1 MRLFIKAAIHSLFNH
16 KARNAFLVLGIS
28 LGVALIVIVQILLAS
43 LQESN
48 EQTIKELHGDFD
60 IVVGYQDSH
69 KSLTKSEI
77 ATIETIEGVEKIS
90 PFLYPYL
97 NKEEE
102 YGMWSE
108 PIYIGFNKDELAYEY
123 PFVSIKSGYFP
134 KAEEALISPTYAK
147 INNLQIG
154 SKIEMD
160 FPPQGKREVTVSGI
174 SEEHEALTNMV
185 ILDFHW
191 LQEVTLNDGITTAL
205 IIKLDDI
212 EKKSDV
218 VQELRELNQDF
229 FIDNRLEIDNERNN
243 IGGLGPF
250 VKGLNIAIYLI
261 SALILISTMRMSI
274 QEKQKELATLRLL
287 GFEKKHIMLLILI
300 ETMIVGL
307 VSLAVGILVG
317 ILVPFLTLD
326 VFLELMDIPNTGIV
340 LPYHDILFSL
350 GIFTVVIFL
359 SSLVPGYVASLSPP
373 IVVYRG
379 VKNIQGMTKRYFM
392 ISLLYT
398 VFITILFALNQW
410 QWQSRF
416 IYVMNAVTF
425 IALIF
430 ITIPL
435 MFVLFEKGVSLLDRK
450 LKVRAEGLLATKN
463 LLRQLGR
470 NVQISTIFTLG
481 VIISIIGMV
490 VLTSVKAN
498 TTETIMDTYPNDL
511 KLVSVGSEIEKGFPF
526 SFYDLVSEN
535 PHIEAHFY
543 TNEML
548 FDTMNLPSK
557 QGEVILAF
565 SGTDLQYSLDRKEV
579 KTKDGISL
587 EEELSPNGVMITEST
602 SKKLGYQLGDII
614 EADMSENMDEVD
626 KKEFIVEGIITNS
639 EHMSDDYKVFTTKKN
654 MEDLFQIHTLH
665 SVEMNITSDID
676 QQETM
681 EEVQSLIQ
689 QPQYANTILYNR
701 AEELNDLE
709 EQLLQRFF
717 ILFLAVGLI
726 IMFTIIGLMN
736 STASSI
742 KERIQELSMLRV
754 LGYTK
759 KRLFSLLLLEGA
771 LLTGAVGIFAV
782 GLSIISTY
790 CLLESLNATT
800 FPSMPLLLGGIIV
813 LSPIIGMAAVLFPA
827 LWATRQDLM
836 KGLR

>member
-1 MRLFIKAAIHSLFNH
+1 MRLLIKAAINSLFNH

-28 LGVALIVIVQILLAS
+28 LGIALIVIVQILLAS

-48 EQTIKELHGDFD
+48 EQAIKDSHGDFD
-60 IVVGYQDSH
+60 IVVGYQDGH
-69 KSLTKSEI
+69 KSLTKLEI
-77 ATIETIEGVEKIS
+77 ERIGSIEGVEKIS

-97 NKEEE
+97 NKEDE
-102 YGMWSE
+102 YDMWNE
-108 PIYIGFNKDELAYEY
+108 PVYIGFNNDELAYEY
-123 PFVSIKSGYFP
+123 PFVSIESGNFP
-134 KAEEALISPTYAK
+134 KAEEALISPKYAK
-147 INNLQIG
+147 LNNLQIG
-154 SKIEMD
+154 STIEMN
-160 FPPQGKREVTVSGI
+160 FPPQGKKEVTISGI
-174 SEEHEALTNMV
+174 SENNEGLRNMV

-218 VQELRELNQDF
+218 IQELRDLNQDF

-287 GFEKKHIMLLILI
+287 GFGKKHIMFLVLI

-307 VSLAVGILVG
+307 VSLAVGIFVG

-326 VFLELMDIPNTGIV
+326 VFLGLMDIPNAGIV

-350 GIFTVVIFL
+350 GIFTVIIFL
-359 SSLVPGYVASLSPP
+359 SALIPGYIASLSPP
-373 IVVYRG
+373 IIVYRG
-379 VKNIQGMTKRYFM
+379 VKNTQGITKRYFR

-410 QWQSRF
+410 QWHSRF
-416 IYVMNAVTF
+416 IYVINAVSF

-430 ITIPL
+430 IAIPL

-470 NVQISTIFTLG
+470 NVQISIIFTLG

-511 KLVSVGSEIEKGFPF
+511 KLVSVGSEIEEGFPF
-526 SFYDLVSEN
+526 SFYDLVSESPN
-535 PHIEAHFY
+535 IEAHFY
-543 TNEML
+543 TNVKL

-557 QGEVILAF
+557 QGEVILAL
-565 SGTDLQYSLDRKEV
+565 SGTNLQYSLDKNEV
-579 KTKDGISL
+579 MTKDGIHL

-602 SKKLGYQLGDII
+602 SKKLGYRLGDVI
-614 EADMSENMDEVD
+614 EADLSENRYEVD

-639 EHMSDDYKVFTTKKN
+639 EHMSDDYKVLTTKKN
-654 MEDLFQIHTLH
+654 MEDMFQIHTLY
-665 SVEMNITSDID
+665 SVEMNITSDIE

-771 LLTGAVGIFAV
+771 LLTGTVGIFAV
-782 GLSIISTY
+782 GLSMISTY
-790 CLLESLNATT
+790 CLLQSLNATT

-813 LSPIIGMAAVLFPA
+813 LSPLMGMGAILFPA
-827 LWATRQDLM
+827 LWATKQDVM
-836 KGLR
+836 KGLQ

>member
-1 MRLFIKAAIHSLFNH
+1 MRLFVKAAINSLFNH
-16 KARNAFLVLGIS
+16 KARNVFLVLGIS
-28 LGVALIVIVQILLAS
+28 LGIALIVIVQILLAS

-48 EQTIKELHGDFD
+48 EQSVKDMHGDFD
-60 IVVGYQDSH
+60 IVVGYQDGH
-69 KSLTKSEI
+69 KSLSKTEI
-77 ATIETIEGVEKIS
+77 ETIRTIEGVEKIS
-90 PFLYPYL
+90 PFIYPYL
-97 NKEEE
+97 NKEDE
-102 YGMWSE
+102 YDMWNE
-108 PIYIGFNKDELAYEY
+108 PVYIGFNNDELAYEY
-123 PFVSIKSGYFP
+123 PFVSVESGNFP
-134 KAEEALISPTYAK
+134 KAEEALISPNYAK
-147 INNLQIG
+147 LNNLQIG
-154 SKIEMD
+154 SMLEMN
-160 FPPQGKREVTVSGI
+160 FPPQGKKEVTVSGI
-174 SEEHEALTNMV
+174 SENNEALKNMV

-205 IIKLDDI
+205 IIKLNDI

-229 FIDNRLEIDNERNN
+229 FIDNRLEVDNKRNN

-261 SALILISTMRMSI
+261 SAMILISTMRMSI

-287 GFEKKHIMLLILI
+287 GFGKKHIMFLVLI
-300 ETMIVGL
+300 ETMAVGL
-307 VSLAVGILVG
+307 VSLAVGIFVG

-326 VFLELMDIPNTGIV
+326 VFLGLMNIPNTGIV

-350 GIFTVVIFL
+350 GVFTVVIFL
-359 SSLVPGYVASLSPP
+359 SALIPGYIASLSPP
-373 IVVYRG
+373 IIVYRD
-379 VKNIQGMTKRYFM
+379 VKNTQGITKRYFV

-416 IYVMNAVTF
+416 IYVINAISF

-435 MFVLFEKGVSLLDRK
+435 MFMLFEKGISLLDRK

-463 LLRQLGR
+463 LRRQLGR
-470 NVQISTIFTLG
+470 NVQISSIFTLG
-481 VIISIIGMV
+481 VIISIIGML

-498 TTETIMDTYPNDL
+498 TTETIMKTYPNDL
-511 KLVSVGSEIEKGFPF
+511 KLVSVGSEIEEGFLF
-526 SFYDLVSEN
+526 SFYDLVGKSPN
-535 PHIEAHFY
+535 IEAHFY
-543 TNEML
+543 TNVKL
-548 FDTMNLPSK
+548 MNLPSK
-557 QGEVILAF
+557 QGKVIIAL
-565 SGTDLQYSLDRKEV
+565 SGTDLQYSLDNNEV
-579 KTKDGISL
+579 KTKDSIYL
-587 EEELSPNGVMITEST
+587 EEELSPNGVMITEAT
-602 SKKLGYQLGDII
+602 SKKLGYNLGDVI
-614 EADMSENMDEVD
+614 EADMSENMDEVNRKD
-626 KKEFIVEGIITNS
+626 FIVEGIITNS

-654 MEDLFQIHTLH
+654 MEEMFQIHTLH

-676 QQETM
+676 QQETI

-726 IMFTIIGLMN
+726 IIFTIIGLMN

-771 LLTGAVGIFAV
+771 FLTGTVGIFAV
-782 GLSIISTY
+782 GLSMISTY

-800 FPSMPLLLGGIIV
+800 FPSMPLLLGGIV
-813 LSPIIGMAAVLFPA
+813 SLSPLIGMGAVLFPA
-827 LWATRQDLM
+827 LWATKQDVM
-836 KGLR
+836 KGLK

>member
-147 INNLQIG
+147 LNNLQIG
-154 SKIEMD
+154 SMIEMN

-490 VLTSVKAN
+490 VLISVKAN

>member
-1 MRLFIKAAIHSLFNH
+1 MRLFIKAAINSIFNH

-48 EQTIKELHGDFD
+48 EQTIKDLHGDFD

-69 KSLTKSEI
+69 KSLTKLEI
-77 ATIETIEGVEKIS
+77 DTIETIEGVEKIS

-97 NKEEE
+97 NKEVE
-102 YGMWSE
+102 YDMWGE
-108 PIYIGFNKDELAYEY
+108 PTYIGFNNDELAYEY
-123 PFVSIKSGYFP
+123 PFVSIKSGNFP
-134 KAEEALISPTYAK
+134 KAQEALISPTYAK
-147 INNLQIG
+147 LNNLQIG
-154 SKIEMD
+154 SMIEMN
-160 FPPQGKREVTVSGI
+160 FPPQGKRDVTVSGI
-174 SEEHEALTNMV
+174 TEEHEALSNMV

-218 VQELRELNQDF
+218 VQELRELNQGF

-287 GFEKKHIMLLILI
+287 GFGKKHIMFLVLI
-300 ETMIVGL
+300 ETMMVGL
-307 VSLAVGILVG
+307 VSVAVGILVG

-326 VFLELMDIPNTGIV
+326 VFLRLMNIPNAGIV

-350 GIFTVVIFL
+350 GIFTVIIFL
-359 SSLVPGYVASLSPP
+359 SSIIPGYIASLSPP

-379 VKNIQGMTKRYFM
+379 VKNIQGITKRYFR
-392 ISLLYT
+392 ISLLYA

-416 IYVMNAVTF
+416 IYVINAVSF

-430 ITIPL
+430 MTIPL
-435 MFVLFEKGVSLLDRK
+435 MFVIFEKGISLLDRK
-450 LKVRAEGLLATKN
+450 LRVRAEGLLATKN

-490 VLTSVKAN
+490 VLTSVKVN
-498 TTETIMDTYPNDL
+498 TTETIKDTYPNDL
-511 KLVSVGSEIEKGFPF
+511 KLVSVGSEIEEGFPF
-526 SFYDLVSEN
+526 SFYDLVSESPN
-535 PHIEAHFY
+535 IEAHFY
-543 TNEML
+543 TNVKL

-557 QGEVILAF
+557 QGEVILAL
-565 SGTDLQYSLDRKEV
+565 SGTDLQYSLDKNEV
-579 KTKDGISL
+579 QIKDGIHL
-587 EEELSPNGVMITEST
+587 EEDLSPNGVMITEST
-602 SKKLGYQLGDII
+602 SKKLGYHLGDVI
-614 EADMSENMDEVD
+614 EADMSENVDEVD

-654 MEDLFQIHTLH
+654 MEDMFQIHTLH

-726 IMFTIIGLMN
+726 ILFTIIGLMN

-771 LLTGAVGIFAV
+771 LLTGTVGIFAV
-782 GLSIISTY
+782 GFSMISTS
-790 CLLESLNATT
+790 CLLQSLNATT

-813 LSPIIGMAAVLFPA
+813 LSPLIGMAAVLFPA
-827 LWATRQDLM
+827 LWATRQDVM

>member
-1 MRLFIKAAIHSLFNH
+1 MRLFIKAAINSLFNH
-16 KARNAFLVLGIS
+16 KARNAFLVLGMS
-28 LGVALIVIVQILLAS
+28 LGIALIVIVQILLAS

-48 EQTIKELHGDFD
+48 EQTIKDLYGDFD

-69 KSLTKSEI
+69 KSVTKSEI
-77 ATIETIEGVEKIS
+77 ETIEAIEGVEKTS

-97 NKEEE
+97 NNEEE
-102 YGMWSE
+102 YDMWSE
-108 PIYIGFNKDELAYEY
+108 PIYIGFNNDELANEY
-123 PFVSIKSGYFP
+123 PFVSIESGDFP
-134 KAEEALISPTYAK
+134 KAAEALISPTYAK
-147 INNLQIG
+147 LNNLQIG
-154 SKIEMD
+154 SMIELN
-160 FPPQGKREVTVSGI
+160 FPPQGKKEVTVSGI
-174 SEEHEALTNMV
+174 SKEHEALTNMV

-191 LQEVTLNDGITTAL
+191 LQEVTLNDGKTTAL

-212 EKKSDV
+212 DKKSNV
-218 VQELRELNQDF
+218 VQKLRELNGDF
-229 FIDNRLEIDNERNN
+229 FIDHRLEIDNERNN

-287 GFEKKHIMLLILI
+287 GFEKKHIMFLVLI

-317 ILVPFLTLD
+317 ILIPFLTLD
-326 VFLELMDIPNTGIV
+326 VFLGLMNIPNAGIV
-340 LPYHDILFSL
+340 LPYHDLLFSL
-350 GIFTVVIFL
+350 GIFTVVTFL
-359 SSLVPGYVASLSPP
+359 SSLIPGYIASLSPP

-379 VKNIQGMTKRYFM
+379 VKNTQGITKRYFM
-392 ISLLYT
+392 ISLLYA
-398 VFITILFALNQW
+398 VFTILLFAFNQW
-410 QWQSRF
+410 HWQSR
-416 IYVMNAVTF
+416 IMYVMNAVSF

-435 MFVLFEKGVSLLDRK
+435 MFVLFEKGISLFDRK

-481 VIISIIGMV
+481 VVISIIGMV

-511 KLVSVGSEIEKGFPF
+511 KVVSVGSEIEEGFPF
-526 SFYDLVSEN
+526 SFYDIVSEN
-535 PHIEAHFY
+535 PYIEAHFY

-548 FDTMNLPSK
+548 FEPINLPLK
-557 QGEVILAF
+557 EDAQNGMILGF

-579 KTKDGISL
+579 KTKDGIRL
-587 EEELSPNGVMITEST
+587 EDELSPNGVMVTEAT
-602 SKKLGYQLGDII
+602 SKKLGYHLGDII
-614 EADMSENMDEVD
+614 EANMSENIDRVD
-626 KKEFIVEGIITNS
+626 KREFIVEGIITNS
-639 EHMSDDYKVFTTKKN
+639 EHMSDDYKVFTTRKN
-654 MEDLFQIHTLH
+654 MEDMFQIHTLH
-665 SVEMNITSDID
+665 SVEMNITSDVE

-771 LLTGAVGIFAV
+771 LLTGTVGIFAV
-782 GLSIISTY
+782 GLSM
-790 CLLESLNATT
+790 
-800 FPSMPLLLGGIIV
+800 FPRIAYFKV
-813 LSPIIGMAAVLFPA
+813 
-827 LWATRQDLM
+827 
-836 KGLR
+836 

>member
-1 MRLFIKAAIHSLFNH
+1 M
-16 KARNAFLVLGIS
+16 
-28 LGVALIVIVQILLAS
+28 
-43 LQESN
+43 
-48 EQTIKELHGDFD
+48 
-60 IVVGYQDSH
+60 
-69 KSLTKSEI
+69 
-77 ATIETIEGVEKIS
+77 
-90 PFLYPYL
+90 
-97 NKEEE
+97 
-102 YGMWSE
+102 
-108 PIYIGFNKDELAYEY
+108 
-123 PFVSIKSGYFP
+123 
-134 KAEEALISPTYAK
+134 
-147 INNLQIG
+147 
-154 SKIEMD
+154 
-160 FPPQGKREVTVSGI
+160 
-174 SEEHEALTNMV
+174 
-185 ILDFHW
+185 
-191 LQEVTLNDGITTAL
+191 

-212 EKKSDV
+212 KKKSDV

-250 VKGLNIAIYLI
+250 VKGLNIAIYLV
-261 SALILISTMRMSI
+261 SALILISTMRMSV

-287 GFEKKHIMLLILI
+287 GFGKKHIMFLVLI

-307 VSLAVGILVG
+307 VSLAVGIIIG
-317 ILVPFLTLD
+317 ILIPHLTLD
-326 VFLELMDIPNTGIV
+326 VFLRLMDLPNTGII
-340 LPYHDILFSL
+340 LPYQDILFSL

-359 SSLVPGYVASLSPP
+359 SSLIPSYIASLSPP
-373 IVVYRG
+373 LVVYRG
-379 VKNIQGMTKRYFM
+379 VKNTQGITKRYF
-392 ISLLYT
+392 IFSLLYA

-410 QWQSRF
+410 HWQSKF
-416 IYVMNAVTF
+416 MYVINAVSF

-450 LKVRAEGLLATKN
+450 LKVRAEALLATKN
-463 LLRQLGR
+463 LLRQLSR

-481 VIISIIGMV
+481 VVISIIGMM

-498 TTETIMDTYPNDL
+498 TIETIMDTYPNDL

-535 PHIEAHFY
+535 PNIEAHFY

-548 FDTMNLPSK
+548 FESINLPLK
-557 QGEVILAF
+557 QGTQNEVILAI
-565 SGTDLQYSLDRKEV
+565 SGTDLQYSLDRNEV
-579 KTKDGISL
+579 KKKDGINL
-587 EEELSPNGVMITEST
+587 EEELNPNGVMITENT
-602 SKKLGYQLGDII
+602 SKKLGYHLGDVI
-614 EADMSENMDEVD
+614 EANFFENTDGVN

-639 EHMSDDYKVFTTKKN
+639 KHMSDDYKIFTTKKN
-654 MEDLFQIHTLH
+654 MEDMFQIHTLH
-665 SVEMNITSDID
+665 SVEMNIVSDVA

-681 EEVQSLIQ
+681 EDVQSLIQ
-689 QPQYANTILYNR
+689 QPQFANTILYNR

-736 STASSI
+736 STASNI

-771 LLTGAVGIFAV
+771 LLTGTVGIFAV
-782 GLSIISTY
+782 GLSTISSY

-800 FPSMPLLLGGIIV
+800 FPSMPLLLGSIIV
-813 LSPIIGMAAVLFPA
+813 LSPLIGMGAVLFPT
-827 LWATRQDLM
+827 LWATRQDVM

>member
-1 MRLFIKAAIHSLFNH
+1 MRLFIKAAINSLFNH

-123 PFVSIKSGYFP
+123 PFVSIKSGNFP

-147 INNLQIG
+147 LNNLQIG
-154 SKIEMD
+154 SMIEMN

-490 VLTSVKAN
+490 VLTSVKAT

-771 LLTGAVGIFAV
+771 LLTGTVGIFAV

>member
-1 MRLFIKAAIHSLFNH
+1 MRLLVKAAINSLFNH
-16 KARNAFLVLGIS
+16 KARNVFLVLGIS
-28 LGVALIVIVQILLAS
+28 LGIALIVIVQILLAS

-48 EQTIKELHGDFD
+48 EQSVKDMHGDFD
-60 IVVGYQDSH
+60 IVVGYQDGH
-69 KSLTKSEI
+69 KSLSKTEI
-77 ATIETIEGVEKIS
+77 ETIRTIEGVEKIS
-90 PFLYPYL
+90 PFIYPYL
-97 NKEEE
+97 NKEDE
-102 YGMWSE
+102 YDMWNE
-108 PIYIGFNKDELAYEY
+108 PVYIGFNNDELAYEY
-123 PFVSIKSGYFP
+123 PFVSVESGNFP
-134 KAEEALISPTYAK
+134 KAEEALISPNYAK
-147 INNLQIG
+147 LNNLQIG
-154 SKIEMD
+154 SMLEMN
-160 FPPQGKREVTVSGI
+160 FPPQGKKEVTVSGI
-174 SEEHEALTNMV
+174 SENNEALKNMV

-205 IIKLDDI
+205 IIKLNDI

-229 FIDNRLEIDNERNN
+229 FIDNRLEVDNERNN

-261 SALILISTMRMSI
+261 SAMILISTMRMSI

-287 GFEKKHIMLLILI
+287 GFGKKHIMFLVLI
-300 ETMIVGL
+300 ETMAVGL
-307 VSLAVGILVG
+307 VSLAVGIFVG

-326 VFLELMDIPNTGIV
+326 VFLGLMNIPNTGIV

-350 GIFTVVIFL
+350 GVFTVVIFL
-359 SSLVPGYVASLSPP
+359 SALIPGYIASLSPP
-373 IVVYRG
+373 IIVYRD
-379 VKNIQGMTKRYFM
+379 VKNTQGITKRYFV

-416 IYVMNAVTF
+416 IYVINAISF

-435 MFVLFEKGVSLLDRK
+435 MFVLFEKGISLLDRK

-463 LLRQLGR
+463 LRRQLGR
-470 NVQISTIFTLG
+470 NVQISSIFTLG
-481 VIISIIGMV
+481 VIISIIGML

-498 TTETIMDTYPNDL
+498 TTETIMKTYPNDL
-511 KLVSVGSEIEKGFPF
+511 KLVSVGSEIEEGFSF
-526 SFYDLVSEN
+526 SFYDLVGKSPN
-535 PHIEAHFY
+535 IEAHFY
-543 TNEML
+543 TNVKL
-548 FDTMNLPSK
+548 MNLPSK
-557 QGEVILAF
+557 QGKVIIAL
-565 SGTDLQYSLDRKEV
+565 SGTDLQYSLDNNEV
-579 KTKDGISL
+579 KTKDSIYL
-587 EEELSPNGVMITEST
+587 EEELSPNGVMITEAT
-602 SKKLGYQLGDII
+602 SKKLGYNLGDVI
-614 EADMSENMDEVD
+614 EADMSENMDEVNRKD
-626 KKEFIVEGIITNS
+626 FIVEGIITNS

-654 MEDLFQIHTLH
+654 MEEMFQIHTLH

-676 QQETM
+676 QQETI

-726 IMFTIIGLMN
+726 IIFTIIGLMN

-771 LLTGAVGIFAV
+771 FLTGTVGIFAV
-782 GLSIISTY
+782 GLSMISTY

-800 FPSMPLLLGGIIV
+800 FPSMPLLLGGIV
-813 LSPIIGMAAVLFPA
+813 SLSPLIGMGAVLFPA
-827 LWATRQDLM
+827 LWATKQDVM
-836 KGLR
+836 KGLK

>member
-1 MRLFIKAAIHSLFNH
+1 MRLFIKAAFNSLFNH
-16 KARNAFLVLGIS
+16 KARNGFLVLGIS

-43 LQESN
+43 LQEAN
-48 EQTIKELHGDFD
+48 EQTIKDLHGDFD
-60 IVVGYQDSH
+60 VVVGYQDSH
-69 KSLTKSEI
+69 KSVTKSEI
-77 ATIETIEGVEKIS
+77 ETIEAIEGVEKTS

-102 YGMWSE
+102 YEMWSE
-108 PIYIGFNKDELAYEY
+108 PIYIGFNNDEMAYEY
-123 PFVSIKSGYFP
+123 PFVSIASGDFP
-134 KAEEALISPTYAK
+134 KAAEALISPTYAK
-147 INNLQIG
+147 LNNLQIG
-154 SKIEMD
+154 SMIELN
-160 FPPQGKREVTVSGI
+160 FPPQGKREITVSGI
-174 SEEHEALTNMV
+174 SEEHEGLTNMV

-191 LQEVTLNDGITTAL
+191 LQEATLNDGRTTAL

-212 EKKSDV
+212 EKKSDA
-218 VQELRELNQDF
+218 VQALRELNPDF
-229 FIDNRLEIDNERNN
+229 FIDNRQEINNERNN

-274 QEKQKELATLRLL
+274 QEKQKEHATLRLL
-287 GFEKKHIMLLILI
+287 GFEKKHIMFLVLF

-307 VSLAVGILVG
+307 VSLAVGILIG

-326 VFLELMDIPNTGIV
+326 VFLGLMGIPNAGIV
-340 LPYHDILFSL
+340 LPYDNILFSL
-350 GIFTVVIFL
+350 GIFTGVIFL
-359 SSLVPGYVASLSPP
+359 SSLIPGYIASLSPP

-379 VKNIQGMTKRYFM
+379 VKNSKGITKRYFM
-392 ISLLYT
+392 ISLLYAI
-398 VFITILFALNQW
+398 FIILLFAVNQW
-410 QWQSRF
+410 YWQSRLM
-416 IYVMNAVTF
+416 YVMNAVSF

-435 MFVLFEKGVSLLDRK
+435 MFVLFEKGISLFDRK
-450 LKVRAEGLLATKN
+450 IKVRAEGLLATKN

-470 NVQISTIFTLG
+470 NIQISTIFTLG
-481 VIISIIGMV
+481 VVISIIGMV

-498 TTETIMDTYPNDL
+498 TTEAIIDTYPNDL
-511 KLVSVGSEIEKGFPF
+511 KLVSVGSQIEEGFPF
-526 SFYDLVSEN
+526 SFYEIVSQN

-548 FDTMNLPSK
+548 FDTMNLPAK

-565 SGTDLQYSLDRKEV
+565 SGTDLQYSLDRDEV
-579 KTKDGISL
+579 QTKDGIRL
-587 EEELSPNGVMITEST
+587 EEELSTNGVMLTETT
-602 SKKLGYQLGDII
+602 SKKLGYHLGDVI
-614 EADMSENMDEVD
+614 EANISENTDQVD
-626 KKEFIVEGIITNS
+626 KEEFIVEGIITNS
-639 EHMSDDYKVFTTKKN
+639 KHMSDDYKVFTTRKN
-654 MEDLFQIHTLH
+654 MEEMFQIHTLH
-665 SVEMNITSDID
+665 SVEMNLTSDVD
-676 QQETM
+676 EQETI

-701 AEELNDLE
+701 VEELNKLE
-709 EQLLQRFF
+709 EQLMQRFL

-771 LLTGAVGIFAV
+771 LLTGTVGVFAV
-782 GLSIISTY
+782 GLSMISTY
-790 CLLESLNATT
+790 CLLQSLNATT
-800 FPSMPLLLGGIIV
+800 IPSMPLLLGGIIV
-813 LSPIIGMAAVLFPA
+813 FSPLIGMGAVLFPA
-827 LWATRQDLM
+827 LWATRQDVM

>member
-1 MRLFIKAAIHSLFNH
+1 MRLLVKAAINSLFNH

-28 LGVALIVIVQILLAS
+28 LGIALIVIVQILLAS

-48 EQTIKELHGDFD
+48 EQSVKDRHGDFD
-60 IVVGYQDSH
+60 IVVGYQDSY
-69 KSLTKSEI
+69 KSLSKTEI
-77 ATIETIEGVEKIS
+77 EKIRTIEGVEKIS
-90 PFLYPYL
+90 PFIYPYL
-97 NKEEE
+97 NKEDE
-102 YGMWSE
+102 YDMWND
-108 PIYIGFNKDELAYEY
+108 PVYIGFNNDELAYEY
-123 PFVSIKSGYFP
+123 PFVSVESGNFP
-134 KAEEALISPTYAK
+134 KAEEALISPNYAK
-147 INNLQIG
+147 LNNLQIG
-154 SKIEMD
+154 SMLELN
-160 FPPQGKREVTVSGI
+160 FPPQGKKEVTVSGI
-174 SEEHEALTNMV
+174 SENNEALKNMV

-205 IIKLDDI
+205 IIKLNDI

-229 FIDNRLEIDNERNN
+229 FIDNRLEVDNERNN

-261 SALILISTMRMSI
+261 SAMILISTMRMSI

-287 GFEKKHIMLLILI
+287 GFGKKHIMFLILI
-300 ETMIVGL
+300 ETMAIGL
-307 VSLAVGILVG
+307 VSLAVGIFVG

-326 VFLELMDIPNTGIV
+326 VFLGLMNIPNTGIV

-350 GIFTVVIFL
+350 GVFTVVIFL
-359 SSLVPGYVASLSPP
+359 SALIPGYIASLSPP
-373 IVVYRG
+373 IIVYRD
-379 VKNIQGMTKRYFM
+379 VNNTQGITKRYFV

-410 QWQSRF
+410 HWQSRF
-416 IYVMNAVTF
+416 IYVINAVFF

-430 ITIPL
+430 IAIPL
-435 MFVLFEKGVSLLDRK
+435 MFVLFEKGISLLDRK

-470 NVQISTIFTLG
+470 NVQISIIFTLG
-481 VIISIIGMV
+481 VIITIIGMV
-490 VLTSVKAN
+490 VLTSVKAH
-498 TTETIMDTYPNDL
+498 TTETIMETYPNDL
-511 KLVSVGSEIEKGFPF
+511 KLVSVGSEIEEGFPF
-526 SFYDLVSEN
+526 SFYDLVGKSPN
-535 PHIEAHFY
+535 IEAHFY
-543 TNEML
+543 TNVKL
-548 FDTMNLPSK
+548 MNLSSK
-557 QGEVILAF
+557 QGKVILAL
-565 SGTDLQYSLDRKEV
+565 SGTDLQYSLDNNEV
-579 KTKDGISL
+579 KTKGSIYL
-587 EEELSPNGVMITEST
+587 EEELSPNGVMITEAT
-602 SKKLGYQLGDII
+602 SKKLGYNLGDVI
-614 EADMSENMDEVD
+614 EADMSENIGEVTRKD
-626 KKEFIVEGIITNS
+626 FIVEGIITNS

-654 MEDLFQIHTLH
+654 MGEIFQIHTLH
-665 SVEMNITSDID
+665 SVEMNIISDID
-676 QQETM
+676 QQETI

-726 IMFTIIGLMN
+726 IIFTIIGLMN

-771 LLTGAVGIFAV
+771 LLTGTVGVFAV
-782 GLSIISTY
+782 GLSMISTY

-800 FPSMPLLLGGIIV
+800 FPLMPLLLGGIIG
-813 LSPIIGMAAVLFPA
+813 LSPLIGMGAVLFPA
-827 LWATRQDLM
+827 LWVTKQDVM
-836 KGLR
+836 KGLK